1 MATSANSQTLPVPQ
15 LPEPG
20 PLSAIYKDS
29 NISLR
34 YPENWI
40 VTKSSPTRA
49 VIAPSGADLALQGHP
64 NYYTH
69 GLFVRSYKPA
79 AQRENYSFEDSN
91 KEIVAAIIQSNGGS
105 QPSEYPPV
113 SVKVSGHAGIV
124 TRIENPD
131 TPFGLEFMFNL
142 SVDLGDRTETILLF
156 TPASDAVKYNPIFT
170 RIMASV
176 IVSEHAVTSSPS
188 GAGAE
193 PRSRLA
199 IQEIAKRASASTVLI
214 VSANQ
219 NGTHAALGSGFVIR
233 PGFVVTN
240 SHVLTPGRMG
250 LVHVRNSDEYLNVQ
264 RTVARDVKDDLV
276 LLEVPGLLLVP
287 LPLSVEPT
295 VIGDTVFTMGN
306 PEGMEGTFS
315 EGLVSAFRTLGQKQF
330 LQITAPISHGSSG
343 GPVLN
348 IYGEVIGV
356 STAMLESGQNLNF
369 AVPAAAITTLL
380 DMTR

>member
-1 MATSANSQTLPVPQ
+1 MSQSLPVPQ
-15 LPEPG
+15 FPEPG
-20 PLSAIYKDS
+20 PLTGIYKDA

-40 VTKSSPTRA
+40 VTKSTPNWA
-49 VIAPSGADLALQGHP
+49 VIAPSGANLALQGHP

-69 GLFVRSYKPA
+69 GLFVRTHEPV
-79 AQRENYSFEDSN
+79 AQREKYSFEDSD
-91 KEIVAAIIQSNGGS
+91 KEIVAAIIQRNGGYK
-105 QPSEYPPV
+105 PSEYPPL
-113 SVKVSGHAGIV
+113 SSPISGHASIF

-131 TPFGLEFMFNL
+131 TPFGVEFIFNL
-142 SVDLGDRTETILLF
+142 SLDLGDRTETIQFF
-156 TPASDAVKYNPIFT
+156 TPARDAVKYNPIFL
-170 RIMASV
+170 RIMGSV
-176 IVSEHAVTSSPS
+176 IVSEPALPSSPS
-188 GAGAE
+188 GARVE
-193 PRSRLA
+193 PKARLA

-214 VSANQ
+214 VSTNQ
-219 NGTHAALGSGFVIR
+219 NGTRAALGSGFVIR

-276 LLEVPGLLLVP
+276 LLEVPGLQLAP

-315 EGLVSAFRTLGQKQF
+315 EGLVSAFRTLGQNQF

-380 DMTR
+380 DMAR